1 MSTPAVKAR
10 HSSQAGMTLIEV
22 LMALFV
28 AAVALGAG
36 FKAAG
41 ALWQQ
46 TERSELQWLAQL
58 CADNQL
64 TAYRLATRAP
74 NAGTSQSMCE
84 QMGRSFAVDVNVMG
98 TPNPSFRRIEVVVSL
113 PDGGQRLLQQTTL
126 VARF

>member
-1 MSTPAVKAR
+1 MSIPVLNVRRT
-10 HSSQAGMTLIEV
+10 QAGMTLIEV

-28 AAVALGAG
+28 VAIALGAG
-36 FKAAG
+36 FKASG

-46 TERSELQWLAQL
+46 TERSELQWLAHL

-64 TAYRLATRAP
+64 VAYRLASRAP
-74 NAGTSQSMCE
+74 NAGLSQQTCE
-84 QMGRSFAVDVNVMG
+84 QMGRTFAVDVNVMG

-113 PDGGQRLLQQTTL
+113 PDGGQRLLQQTAL

>member
-1 MSTPAVKAR
+1 
-10 HSSQAGMTLIEV
+10 
-22 LMALFV
+22 
-28 AAVALGAG
+28 VALGAG

-46 TERSELQWLAQL
+46 TERGELQWLAQL

-64 TAYRLATRAP
+64 AAYRLATRAP
-74 NAGTSQSMCE
+74 NAGLSQQTCE
-84 QMGRSFAVDVNVMG
+84 QMGQAFAVEVNVMG

-113 PDGGQRLLQQTTL
+113 PDGGQRLLNQTAL

>member
-1 MSTPAVKAR
+1 MNKPATNKHR
-10 HSSQAGMTLIEV
+10 TQAGMTLIEV

-28 AAVALGAG
+28 TAVALGAG
-36 FKAAG
+36 LKAAG

-64 TAYRLATRAP
+64 VAYRLATRAP
-74 NAGTSQSMCE
+74 NSGLSQHSCE
-84 QMGRSFAVDVNVMG
+84 QMGQVFAVEVNVMA
-98 TPNPSFRRIEVVVSL
+98 TPNPSFRRLEVVVSL
-113 PDGGQRLLQQTTL
+113 PEGGQRLLQQTAL